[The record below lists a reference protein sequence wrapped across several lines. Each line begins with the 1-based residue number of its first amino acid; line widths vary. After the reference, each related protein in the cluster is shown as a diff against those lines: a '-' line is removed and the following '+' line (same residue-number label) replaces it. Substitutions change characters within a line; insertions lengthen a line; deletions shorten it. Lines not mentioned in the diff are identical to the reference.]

1 MKKNERKFESAD
13 SLKPVINV
21 VNESF
26 LAINDKKRTIQ
37 DSEISV
43 ILSGVV
49 GAGIGGAA
57 SFAALYGLGVTGLSA
72 AGITSGLATAGSI
85 IGGGMVAGI
94 FTLAAPIA
102 ILGAAGAVIASKSNA
117 NKFIEEKSRLYIELI
132 KVHDGIIKSLE
143 EEVDATKER
152 LEYLNVLNTLLTRA
166 KSDLKND
173 LILDGKII
181 DDEK

>member
-1 MKKNERKFESAD
+1 MEKKERNFKSSD
-13 SLKPVINV
+13 SLKPVIKV

-26 LAINDKKRTIQ
+26 LAIKDKKRTIQ

-117 NKFIEEKSRLYIELI
+117 NKFVEEKVSLYKEMITAQN
-132 KVHDGIIKSLE
+132 GIINALE

-152 LEYLNVLNTLLTRA
+152 LDYLNKLNAALTTLG
-166 KSDLKND
+166 SYLKND

-181 DDEK
+181 DNEK